1 MTMFRSVSSHDRGR
15 GPLVRLLLVL
25 ILFACANI
33 WGSAQAARAR
43 FAGIEDIWQKPASGS
58 SEVAEFGLSL
68 QSSARLPRQ
77 QRLRF
82 LDKLGDGLLYISR
95 VQIGD
100 KIFYRLVYGEY
111 DSEAEARKDLERI
124 REWFPGGWVV
134 SRDKAERKEL
144 QRLLSTGR
152 RASSPLTLVAPTPPK
167 TVVKPRSKPASA
179 DVELADKLLEQ
190 ARQSLIDG
198 KLQQVRRFADKLLE
212 IGNDEQRQKAME
224 LAGIAR
230 ERERKFAQAIRIY
243 RDFLAE
249 YPDSELAPRIR
260 SRLHGLLTMRQEPRK
275 KLARKAPRKKEPWSY
290 YGIFSQYYRHDTL
303 DQQDAGSQNT
313 GSLLTTDLDVTA
325 RRRGDD
331 DSWQL
336 RFNGGFN
343 NDFTN
348 NKTETQ
354 VSRAE
359 VRYQNDIGDYEVI
372 GGRQSRTISGLSGRV
387 DGVVFSQSNPQA
399 FDYSLFAGFPVQSSA
414 ESSDTEHWF
423 VGGGLKLRP
432 RERLT
437 LDSYLYLQQAW
448 GLTDRQT
455 AGVEWQY
462 RADKGFLFGS
472 FEYDFFFQEV
482 DHFSLVSNYRP
493 GNDWVLNLNWDYR
506 YSPVLSMLSALQGQ
520 TVTTLDELKQSY
532 SEDEIRQIALDR
544 TARNQTIFV
553 GASYSFD
560 LNRLLSLNL
569 SWSRTDATT
578 ASAGV
583 EANPDSSETQV
594 SADYSF
600 KGWFTHEDF
609 ATWGLRLSDSDTI
622 SQVSLQARSR
632 IPARIKQLFYTPRL
646 RLDHR
651 SNKND
656 DVKQWILAPE
666 IKVSY
671 KPSRNLSLEASFG
684 FEYSDFNLPELNDQ
698 TAYSLY
704 LSYFYQF

>member
-1 MTMFRSVSSHDRGR
+1 MMMFRHASPRNMGR
-15 GPLVRLLLVL
+15 GSFFWSVFLLVVMASMTGGQSSL
-25 ILFACANI
+25 
-33 WGSAQAARAR
+33 AARAR

-58 SEVAEFGLSL
+58 SEVTEFGLSL
-68 QSSARLPRQ
+68 QSSARLPQR

-82 LDKLGDGLLYISR
+82 LDKLGGGLLYVSR
-95 VQIGD
+95 VQIGG
-100 KIFYRLVYGEY
+100 KIFYRLVFGEY
-111 DSEAEARKDLERI
+111 AKDTDARRDLERV
-124 REWFPGGWVV
+124 RKWFPGAWVV
-134 SRDKAERKEL
+134 SRGKAERREL
-144 QRLLSTGR
+144 LRLLSTGR
-152 RASSPLTLVAPTPPK
+152 RASSPLAVAPAVPPK
-167 TVVKPRSKPASA
+167 TKVRPLGKPGSSDR
-179 DVELADKLLEQ
+179 ELADRLLEQ
-190 ARQSLIDG
+190 GRQSLIDG
-198 KLQQVRRFADKLLE
+198 RLQQLQRIADKVRE

-275 KLARKAPRKKEPWSY
+275 KLARKRPLRKEPWSL
-290 YGIFSQYYRHDTL
+290 YGIFSQYYRHDIL
-303 DQQDAGSQNT
+303 EQQNSSSQNT
-313 GSLLTTDLDVTA
+313 GSLLTTDLDITA

-331 DSWQL
+331 DVWQL

-348 NKTETQ
+348 DETETQ
-354 VSRAE
+354 ISRAE
-359 VRYQNDIGDYEVI
+359 LRYQNDIGDYELI
-372 GGRQSRTISGLSGRV
+372 AGRQSRTISGLYGRV
-387 DGVVFSQSNPQA
+387 DGVVFTQSNPQS
-399 FDYSLFAGFPVQSSA
+399 FDYSLFAGFPVPSST
-414 ESSDTEHWF
+414 ESSSSEHRF

-432 RERLT
+432 GERWT
-437 LDSYLYLQQAW
+437 LDGYLYQQQAW
-448 GLTDRQT
+448 GMTDRQT
-455 AGVEWQY
+455 AGIEWQY

-472 FEYDFFFQEV
+472 YEYDFSFKEI

-493 GNDWVLNLNWDYR
+493 AKDWVLNFNLDYR
-506 YSPVLSMLSALQGQ
+506 YSPVLSLISALQGQ
-520 TVTTLDELKQSY
+520 NVASLDELQQSY

-544 TARNQTIFV
+544 TARNQTLFM
-553 GASYSFD
+553 GASYSYD

-569 SWSRTDATT
+569 SWSRTDATV

-583 EANPDSSETQV
+583 DANPESTETQI

-622 SQVSLQARSR
+622 TQVSLQARSR
-632 IPARIKQLFYTPRL
+632 IPARIKRFYYTPRL
-646 RLDHR
+646 RIDHR

-656 DVKQWILAPE
+656 EVKQWILAPE
-666 IKVSY
+666 IKLSY
-671 KPSRNLSLEASFG
+671 KPSSNLSLEASLG
-684 FEYSDFNLPELNDQ
+684 FEYSDFNLPDLNDQ

-704 LSYFYQF
+704 LSYFYLF